1 MYDRRGMKMRKRPF
15 LLLASLVG
23 SVVVAYGLLVVRAR
37 PIRSGPLFD
46 RDGVFAIAH
55 RGGAGLWP
63 ENTLYAFR
71 QAAALGVD
79 VLEMDVQVTKDG
91 EIVVL
96 HDSTVDRTTNGTGAV
111 GDLTLAEL
119 RQLDAGYTWTADD
132 GQSFPYRGRGL
143 TVPTLAEV
151 FTALPNV
158 PMNIEIKPSGPAFAG
173 RLAQLIRDHGM
184 AGRVLI
190 ASFDRD
196 VMREFRRLCPE
207 AATAATEAEV
217 RTLYTLGLLRLGR
230 TYRPPAQA
238 VQVPEYHGARRVVTP
253 RFIATVRERN
263 MEVHVWTVNET
274 SDMHRMLTLGV
285 DGIVTDYPDRLL
297 ALLGRL
303 ETPVGSVPSLEE
315 SMDRSP

>member
-1 MYDRRGMKMRKRPF
+1 MLITLIG
-15 LLLASLVG
+15 
-23 SVVVAYGLLVVRAR
+23 VVAIAYGLLVIWAM
-37 PIRSGPLFD
+37 PNPSEPLFN
-46 RDGVFAIAH
+46 RDGVLVIAH

-79 VLEMDVQVTKDG
+79 VLEMDVQITRDG

-111 GDLTLAEL
+111 GDLTLTEL
-119 RQLDAGYTWTADD
+119 RRLDAGYTWTADD

-158 PMNIEIKPSGPAFAG
+158 PMNIEIKPSGPAVAG
-173 RLAQLIRDHGM
+173 RLAQLVRDHGM

-217 RTLYTLGLLRLGR
+217 RTLYTLELLQLGR
-230 TYRPPAQA
+230 TYRPPAEA
-238 VQVPEYHGARRVVTP
+238 VQVPEYHGRRRVVTP
-253 RFIATVRERN
+253 RFVATVRERN
-263 MEVHVWTVNET
+263 MEVHVWTVNHID
-274 SDMHRMLTLGV
+274 DMRRMVELGV
-285 DGIVTDYPDRLL
+285 DGIMTDYPDRLL
-297 ALLGRL
+297 AVLGRL
-303 ETPVGSVPSLEE
+303 ETPIESVSLLTEP
-315 SMDRSP
+315 MAPVP